1 MTQVYFSKTLTI
13 IAVTAM
19 VIGCI
24 GFITVII
31 ASRKKH
37 VKTADI
43 SKLKKLVVA
52 GNILVCSGMVLFG
65 LSGISKSIDVYQT
78 GNLLG
83 VLAGGLFLLSG
94 VKASED
100 VQRCK
105 NRVRKE
111 ISPEED
117 LRYFEDDVYAEIAET
132 DSGKERGR
140 LMKLYRIPIEK
151 VLYFKDATKRAYEED
166 IASVASLVALA
177 IIFLAISVIRS
188 SLLGA
193 ALFTITCMMIIRIE
207 LELKKEKKIV
217 DSITKEE
224 DKPCLK

>member
-1 MTQVYFSKTLTI
+1 MTQIYFSKTLTI
-13 IAVTAM
+13 IAVAAM

-24 GFITVII
+24 DYIAGII
-31 ASRKKH
+31 ASKKEQ
-37 VKTADI
+37 VKATDI

-52 GNILVCSGMVLFG
+52 GNILVCFGMVLFG
-65 LSGISKSIDVYQT
+65 LSGIPKSIDGYQT

-111 ISPEED
+111 IPPEED

-132 DSGKERGR
+132 ASGKERGR

-151 VLYFKDATKRAYEED
+151 VLYFGDTTKRAYEGD
-166 IASVASLVALA
+166 MASVASLAVLGCLFLTVA
-177 IIFLAISVIRS
+177 FLSH
-188 SLLGA
+188 SLLGV
-193 ALFTITCMMIIRIE
+193 ALFTIICMMIIRLAIE
-207 LELKKEKKIV
+207 LKRKKKIV
-217 DSITKEE
+217 NSI
-224 DKPCLK
+224 

>member
-1 MTQVYFSKTLTI
+1 MTQIYYSKTLTA
-13 IAVTAM
+13 IAVAAM

-24 GFITVII
+24 GFIAVII

-37 VKTADI
+37 VKTTDI

-52 GNILVCSGMVLFG
+52 GNILVCVGMVLFG
-65 LSGISKSIDVYQT
+65 LSGIPKSIDGYQT

-100 VQRCK
+100 VQHCK

-117 LRYFEDDVYAEIAET
+117 FRYFKDDVYAEITTE
-132 DSGKERGR
+132 SEEERGR
-140 LMKLYRIPIEK
+140 LMTLYRIPIEK
-151 VLYFKDATKRAYEED
+151 FLYFQEITKQAYEGD
-166 IASVASLVALA
+166 IASVASLSALEC
-177 IIFLAISVIRS
+177 IFLTVAFLRH

-193 ALFTITCMMIIRIE
+193 ALFTITCMMIIRIAI
-207 LELKKEKKIV
+207 ELKKEKNILLPGN
-217 DSITKEE
+217 TE
-224 DKPCLK
+224 